1 MSHEPLANLL
11 ITWLLLPFAA
21 AFLAALLP
29 GLARLFALLS
39 AASTLLVGAWGWQ
52 GGVLSL
58 DLIGPLGVLLRVDG
72 LAAPFL
78 VLNALVL
85 LAVLAE
91 RWRRPPEGP
100 FAVLLPVLL
109 GGLNSAVVS
118 IDLVS
123 LYVALEVVGI
133 TAFLLILRNRDAGQL
148 WIALRYLIVGSSVMT
163 LYLVGVALLY
173 VQAGSFRLTALASL
187 PAAEPAL
194 AVILALVLLGLLT
207 KGGLFLSGLWLPR
220 THAEAP
226 ADVSA
231 LLSGIVVA
239 GGLCPLLRLA
249 DLLPSLQPLL
259 ALLGLGSALLGLVY
273 ALLES
278 DLKRLLAWSTLS
290 QLGLVLLL
298 PSIGGLVALT
308 HGLAKACLFLVAGH
322 LPSRRLDGWS
332 SRPLIPGLAI
342 PLLLASLSIA
352 GTPLLLGFWS
362 KQSLFAAPLPA
373 LAALPANAGD
383 WLPTLLSV
391 GTAAVYA
398 RLCWLSLRPA
408 SDAPAPGALLL
419 AALLLV
425 GALLP
430 LPLPGGA
437 VGPSA
442 LQTLQGAGAATLA
455 KAFAVLATG
464 AGVEALRRLAA
475 VSWRLPDLERLVDL
489 LGSMALMGAA
499 LLLFLGRRPAPLE
512 LVEVGLPWP
521 G

>member
-1 MSHEPLANLL
+1 
-11 ITWLLLPFAA
+11 
-21 AFLAALLP
+21 
-29 GLARLFALLS
+29 
-39 AASTLLVGAWGWQ
+39 
-52 GGVLSL
+52 
-58 DLIGPLGVLLRVDG
+58 
-72 LAAPFL
+72 
-78 VLNALVL
+78 
-85 LAVLAE
+85 
-91 RWRRPPEGP
+91 
-100 FAVLLPVLL
+100 
-109 GGLNSAVVS
+109 
-118 IDLVS
+118 
-123 LYVALEVVGI
+123 
-133 TAFLLILRNRDAGQL
+133 
-148 WIALRYLIVGSSVMT
+148 
-163 LYLVGVALLY
+163 
-173 VQAGSFRLTALASL
+173 
-187 PAAEPAL
+187 
-194 AVILALVLLGLLT
+194 
-207 KGGLFLSGLWLPR
+207 
-220 THAEAP
+220 
-226 ADVSA
+226 
-231 LLSGIVVA
+231 VVA

-290 QLGLVLLL
+290 QVGLVLLL

-373 LAALPANAGD
+373 LATLPANAGD

-455 KAFAVLATG
+455 KAFAVLAAG
-464 AGVEALRRLAA
+464 AGVEGLRRLAA
-475 VSWRLPDLERLVDL
+475 VSWRLPDLERLGDL

-499 LLLFLGRRPAPLE
+499 LLLLVGRRPAPLE